1 MRGRQTLALQPPAH
15 RAPGPELP
23 TSLPL
28 SQDPGCCGGL
38 VLGIPAGSEACT
50 PAVAAGSRREG
61 PARRRHCALSTSG
74 EGPSSAHP
82 RLHPTLTPS
91 SGERTSL
98 PSPVGDGG
106 LSPRPSPR
114 TPLLERSWVGP
125 QPPQPEA
132 APLGWCL
139 ARPAVLLSDACGE
152 AAGPRPAVQ
161 PGDLWAER
169 PPGPGWLAGVGVG
182 GHGTGSCS
190 AAPHT

>member
-1 MRGRQTLALQPPAH
+1 M
-15 RAPGPELP
+15 
-23 TSLPL
+23 
-28 SQDPGCCGGL
+28 
-38 VLGIPAGSEACT
+38 
-50 PAVAAGSRREG
+50 AAGSRREG
-61 PARRRHCALSTSG
+61 PAWRRHCALSTSG

-169 PPGPGWLAGVGVG
+169 PPGPGWLAGVGSEA
-182 GHGTGSCS
+182 TGQ
-190 AAPHT
+190 APARPPHTPERTCVFIAHTCLPCCQWVLSDPRGTFVLVFPEKIKFAK